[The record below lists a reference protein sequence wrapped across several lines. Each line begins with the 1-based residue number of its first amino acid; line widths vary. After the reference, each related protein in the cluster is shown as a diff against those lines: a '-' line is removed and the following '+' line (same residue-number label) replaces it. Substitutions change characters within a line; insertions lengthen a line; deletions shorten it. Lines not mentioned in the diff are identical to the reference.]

1 MSGPVTS
8 FDESTLATFPATLE
22 LLEEQ
27 GILTPTVTLDRLGP
41 FLSAAQRAVVEQVMD
56 LDPRD
61 YGVHTP
67 YAGDLEPVPADLV
80 KVAGQQYSEHG
91 EQQNGHI
98 CYCPHPRLSNSC
110 SCATTPAR
118 PRQSSYAPIRGSS
131 VSVIRPVRQRPAEMA
146 SRR

>member
-1 MSGPVTS
+1 MSGPITS
-8 FDESTLATFPATLE
+8 FDESTLATFPATLK

-41 FLSAAQRAVVEQVMD
+41 FLSTAQQAVVDQIMD

-80 KVAGQQYSEHG
+80 KVVGQQ
-91 EQQNGHI
+91 
-98 CYCPHPRLSNSC
+98 
-110 SCATTPAR
+110 
-118 PRQSSYAPIRGSS
+118 
-131 VSVIRPVRQRPAEMA
+131 
-146 SRR
+146 